1 MASALVG
8 PAPIGSRWVD
18 FGDAGRPL
26 SWYQQCAAAGYYGA
40 ILDCITPGTDQDCA
54 NARQAGL
61 AVMTFQG
68 YWTPAFSDSNAA
80 ASRGQQAVQWAQ
92 AVGYPPGAVI
102 WLDWEA
108 VPTAGT
114 AAIAWVNAWA
124 QAVQAGGY
132 TPGLYVGAPQPF
144 DGQTLYTALVVQH
157 YWRSC
162 SQVPDVAVRG
172 YQLVQ
177 VSCSLTIAGHAVDV
191 DVVTSD
197 HLGGVPLCWL
207 PDPAADATT
216 QRLAALEKQVAA
228 IQAALRQAGT
238 VTG

>member
-1 MASALVG
+1 MANALVG

-26 SWYQQCAAAGYYGA
+26 SWYQQLAASGYYGV
-40 ILDCITPGTDQDCA
+40 IPDCITPGTEQDCA
-54 NARQAGL
+54 YARQAGL
-61 AVMTFQG
+61 AVMPFQG
-68 YWTPAFSDSNAA
+68 YYPPAFADANAA
-80 ASRGQQAVQWAQ
+80 AARGQQAAQWAQ
-92 AVGYPPGAVI
+92 KVGLPPGAVI

-108 VPTAGT
+108 VPSATGAE
-114 AAIAWVNAWA
+114 AWVNAWNA
-124 QAVQAGGY
+124 AVQAGGY
-132 TPGLYVGAPQPF
+132 TPGLYVGAKQPF
-144 DGQTLYTALVVQH
+144 DGPTLYRALTTQH

-162 SQVPDVAVRG
+162 SDVPDVATRG

-177 VSCSLTIAGHAVDV
+177 VSCGLTVAGYPVDV
-191 DVVTSD
+191 DVVTGD

-207 PDPAADATT
+207 PDPAADATA